1 MKHQSI
7 LFYPSTV
14 NKSLHRSIELLSI
27 ELPSTAANMY
37 QVSCDHTCSPY
48 CASDRL
54 LLPLTPMPGFQ
65 QNQYHQ
71 PRWGPG
77 PSQNRHHIGF
87 HQAGTLLRYQF
98 IHASSGTI
106 LDGYI
111 GAHPGLARIDTN
123 NNTGVGEV

>member
-1 MKHQSI
+1 MKHQSMS
-7 LFYPSTV
+7 YP

-48 CASDRL
+48 CARDRL
-54 LLPLTPMPGFQ
+54 LFPLTPMPGFQ

-87 HQAGTLLRYQF
+87 HQAGTLSPYHS
-98 IHASSGTI
+98 IHALSGTI
-106 LDGYI
+106 LVDGYS
-111 GAHPGLARIDTN
+111 GAHPGLARIDAN
-123 NNTGVGEV
+123 NDTGRGEV